1 VPRRVISDL
10 AWGQAC
16 LYAALLLCVLMRPD
30 GLGANSGVSYYG
42 VHRDTVL
49 PYTIA
54 VVGSALLT
62 CRGLRTAAVAT
73 PSPRRL
79 RGSANSLAAL
89 SFGIALT
96 PYSVSGLIDWLHTIF
111 GAALFILQLG
121 IAIQLLRWTDGDL
134 MTACLLAAQCVGAL
148 IAAIFVLPKEGFLI
162 HGEVAFQIA
171 FGALIIRT
179 FSLLLPAPVQPDP
192 VSEHSA

>member
-1 VPRRVISDL
+1 
-10 AWGQAC
+10 
-16 LYAALLLCVLMRPD
+16 MRPD

-62 CRGLRTAAVAT
+62 YRGLRTAAVAT
-73 PSPRRL
+73 PSPRLL

-89 SFGIALT
+89 SFGIAAT
-96 PYSVSGLIDWLHTIF
+96 PYSVSGLFDWLHTIF

-134 MTACLLAAQCVGAL
+134 MTACLLAAQCVGAV
-148 IAAIFVLPKEGFLI
+148 IAAIFVLP
-162 HGEVAFQIA
+162 
-171 FGALIIRT
+171 
-179 FSLLLPAPVQPDP
+179 
-192 VSEHSA
+192 

>member
-1 VPRRVISDL
+1 MPRRVISDL

-16 LYAALLLCVLMRPD
+16 LYAGLLLCVVMRPD
-30 GLGANSGVSYYG
+30 GLGANGGVSYFG

-54 VVGSALLT
+54 LVGSGLLT
-62 CRGLRTAAVAT
+62 CRGLRAAAIAT
-73 PSPRRL
+73 PSPRFL
-79 RGSANSLAAL
+79 RSAASALAAL

-96 PYSVSGLIDWLHTIF
+96 PYSLSGLFDWLHTIF
-111 GAALFILQLG
+111 GAVLFILQLA
-121 IAIQLLRWTDGDL
+121 IAVQLFRWTDGDL
-134 MTACLLAAQCVGAL
+134 VAAYLLAAQCAGAV

-171 FGALIIRT
+171 FGALMIRT
-179 FSLLLPAPVQPDP
+179 FSLLVPEPVQPDP
-192 VSEHSA
+192 ISEHSS